1 MRVSESARRSVLL
14 TGLSY
19 PLLVAGI
26 ILLLTGVTVAGAVLL
41 ASGVF
46 LIGVNEI
53 CLYIARSNVRATRLP
68 VVVPCIT
75 TRVSPH
81 HGSDFSINVIYSD
94 V

>member
-26 ILLLTGVTVAGAVLL
+26 ILLLTGVTVADAVLL

-53 CLYIARSNVRATRLP
+53 CLYIARSNV
-68 VVVPCIT
+68 VPQD
-75 TRVSPH
+75 SH
-81 HGSDFSINVIYSD
+81 S
-94 V
+94 